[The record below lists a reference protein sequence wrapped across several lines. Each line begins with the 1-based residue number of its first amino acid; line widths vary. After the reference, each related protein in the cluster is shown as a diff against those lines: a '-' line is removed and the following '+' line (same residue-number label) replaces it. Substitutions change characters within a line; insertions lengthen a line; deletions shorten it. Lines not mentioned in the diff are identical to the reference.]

1 MSNFKKWVQE
11 QINLHPNLKQE
22 ILDFFW
28 LCIDEIH
35 DGGSERH
42 EIDLA
47 IGSINELIADANEPQ
62 VGWDVAKNHPHDIS
76 GIINPIEYWY
86 KKEEGIYYPQ
96 LRK

>member
-1 MSNFKKWVQE
+1 MLMSDFKKWVQE

-47 IGSINELIADANEPQ
+47 IGSINELI
-62 VGWDVAKNHPHDIS
+62 
-76 GIINPIEYWY
+76 
-86 KKEEGIYYPQ
+86 EEN
-96 LRK
+96 K